1 MGGLISGLIGNLSQV
16 PVFFFI
22 EKPDNKYA
30 DHSYK

>member
-1 MGGLISGLIGNLSQV
+1 MGGLISRSIGNLSQV
-16 PVFFFI
+16 PVFVFI